1 MENKN
6 ITFGQ
11 ANELLE
17 KSVSKMESGELT
29 LEQTMEEYAKAC
41 EFLAFCMKQ
50 LEQCKGKIID
60 INEKISK
67 LSKGDDNE

>member
-6 ITFGQ
+6 ITFEQ

-17 KSVSKMESGELT
+17 KSVSKMESGELA

-41 EFLAFCMKQ
+41 EILAFCMKQ
-50 LEQCKGKIID
+50 LEKCKSKIID
-60 INEKISK
+60 INERISK

>member
-6 ITFGQ
+6 ITFEQ

-17 KSVSKMESGELT
+17 KSVSKMESGELA

-41 EFLAFCMKQ
+41 ELLAFCMKQ
-50 LEQCKGKIID
+50 LEPCKGKIID
-60 INEKISK
+60 INERISK
-67 LSKGDDNE
+67 ISKGDDNE